1 MTLFLY
7 SIVLFLNII
16 QTGNDLNSS
25 FIAVFQNY
33 FSLNI
38 TLCNF
43 NNITSIVNGTGGIIN
58 FMILRF
64 NDNSTY
70 FIGNSFYN
78 ISSNCSCFY
87 IYNISDS
94 LSFENNS
101 FINVSGLL
109 YGGVYFILF
118 IYFF

>member
-1 MTLFLY
+1 
-7 SIVLFLNII
+7 LNII
-16 QTGNDLNSS
+16 QTGNNLNSS

-43 NNITSIVNGTGGIIN
+43 NNITSIVN

-70 FIGNSFYN
+70 FVGNSFYN

-87 IYNISDS
+87 IYNNSDS

-118 IYFF
+118 IFFILFFIALLLIE